1 MVEETGGRYI
11 ESGKVL
17 WLEKQ
22 ERGETRYRELLKR
35 LEAIHRER
43 KGAAVGEEE
52 GEDRIQ
58 GEGGGRGRCAVGL
71 HGSLPTAAAAVSFV
85 DRMDCIGSV
94 QPLGGGDVDSEGKQK
109 KKQRGFSK
117 TCFRKKEVVGTVR
130 CTRAEQIT
138 TYIVST

>member
-1 MVEETGGRYI
+1 
-11 ESGKVL
+11 
-17 WLEKQ
+17 
-22 ERGETRYRELLKR
+22 
-35 LEAIHRER
+35 
-43 KGAAVGEEE
+43 
-52 GEDRIQ
+52 
-58 GEGGGRGRCAVGL
+58 
-71 HGSLPTAAAAVSFV
+71 
-85 DRMDCIGSV
+85 MDCIGSV

>member
-1 MVEETGGRYI
+1 MLR
-11 ESGKVL
+11 
-17 WLEKQ
+17 LEK
-22 ERGETRYRELLKR
+22 K
-35 LEAIHRER
+35 
-43 KGAAVGEEE
+43 KGRIGSKEEE
-52 GEDRIQ
+52 G
-58 GEGGGRGRCAVGL
+58 GGRCAVGL

-94 QPLGGGDVDSEGKQK
+94 LGGGDVDSGRRKK
-109 KKQRGFSK
+109 KKQRGLST

>member
-1 MVEETGGRYI
+1 MVG
-11 ESGKVL
+11 
-17 WLEKQ
+17 
-22 ERGETRYRELLKR
+22 
-35 LEAIHRER
+35 
-43 KGAAVGEEE
+43 EE

-71 HGSLPTAAAAVSFV
+71 HGSLPAAAAAAVSFV

-94 QPLGGGDVDSEGKQK
+94 QTSGGGDVDSGRKKKKKKRKKQK
-109 KKQRGFSK
+109 GFST

>member
-17 WLEKQ
+17 WLEK
-22 ERGETRYRELLKR
+22 
-35 LEAIHRER
+35 
-43 KGAAVGEEE
+43 KGRIGSKEKEE
-52 GEDRIQ
+52 G
-58 GEGGGRGRCAVGL
+58 GGRCAVGL
-71 HGSLPTAAAAVSFV
+71 HGSLPTATAAVSFV

-94 QPLGGGDVDSEGKQK
+94 QPLGGGDADSGRRKK
-109 KKQRGFSK
+109 KKQRGFST